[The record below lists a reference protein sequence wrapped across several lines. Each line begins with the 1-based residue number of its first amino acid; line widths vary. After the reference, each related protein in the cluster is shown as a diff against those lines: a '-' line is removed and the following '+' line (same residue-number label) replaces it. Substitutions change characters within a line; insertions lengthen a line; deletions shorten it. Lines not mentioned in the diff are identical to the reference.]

1 MAQNAKIKV
10 VTDEQGNI
18 IRVSKNNPEYGHI
31 RIEQNKVQISA
42 NGWVQPKKRSALLQ
56 GKLEDLQEMEIDVN
70 TQLTGNIVLIES
82 FTPFNT
88 KNPEKNLKIAGE
100 TGVICKGVDP
110 ETGEVRDIY
119 RNTNYDSSGLK
130 PDILIAHVNGDEI
143 REANGNS
150 VNVSKTEI
158 ENLTKKKKDKVKE
171 EVPVEEPAEEVVEME
186 EETFEL

>member
-1 MAQNAKIKV
+1 M
-10 VTDEQGNI
+10 
-18 IRVSKNNPEYGHI
+18 
-31 RIEQNKVQISA
+31 
-42 NGWVQPKKRSALLQ
+42 
-56 GKLEDLQEMEIDVN
+56 
-70 TQLTGNIVLIES
+70 
-82 FTPFNT
+82 T

-158 ENLTKKKKDKVKE
+158 FS
-171 EVPVEEPAEEVVEME
+171 
-186 EETFEL
+186 ETSNSISFELETEKDGAKKFGFSKLYSSHIIHINLADMDDFPAFPYYPY